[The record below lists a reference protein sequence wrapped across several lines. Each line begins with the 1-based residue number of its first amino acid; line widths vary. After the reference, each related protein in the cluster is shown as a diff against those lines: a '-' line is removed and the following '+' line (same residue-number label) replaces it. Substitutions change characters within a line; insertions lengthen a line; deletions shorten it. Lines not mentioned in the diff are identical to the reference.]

1 MCKKCFCLLLFVGVT
16 SWGYAQQRVK
26 ISHTPTG
33 YQMLCNDTPFFIK
46 GAVAPGYLDRVA
58 AYGGNAVRWSATR
71 ELLDKAHSHGLKV
84 LVNLPVRA
92 QRNKMDYNDEKA
104 VREQFEKVMQRVR
117 ELKNHPAVL
126 MWALGNELD
135 HVPQESYEPNKIY
148 YNLKVWDAVNEL
160 ARAIHAEDPNHPVM
174 TVVGSITE
182 HKITSLNKQ
191 CPDLDMLGVNEYGD
205 LLQIPRW
212 LRQWGWNKPY
222 AVTEWGPTGFW
233 QVPRTPWGYSVEE
246 TSSQKADKYFE
257 RYEKTILG
265 DSALCVGSFVFLWT
279 HHQEYT
285 HTWFGMFDEQGRET
299 EAVDVMRYQWTGQWP
314 ANRAPRVDSIS
325 LNTQPATAGI
335 YLSAGQNATASVWMR
350 DPDNDPVRYFWEICS
365 EPVKFGYG
373 GGGEKRMPALTGLIQ
388 LPDNKDITF
397 TAPTQPGAYRLFVYG
412 YDDQNHV
419 ATANIPFFVNEKSI
433 K

>member
-16 SWGYAQQRVK
+16 SWGSAQQQVK
-26 ISHTPTG
+26 ISHTSTG
-33 YQMLCNDTPFFIK
+33 YQLLCNDTPFFIK
-46 GAVAPGYLDRVA
+46 GAVAPAYLDRVA

-182 HKITSLNKQ
+182 HKISSLNKQ

-205 LLQIPRW
+205 LLQIPTW

-222 AVTEWGPTGFW
+222 AVTEWAPLVFGRFRAHLGVTAWRKPVAKKPINISNGTRKPFW
-233 QVPRTPWGYSVEE
+233 AIQ
-246 TSSQKADKYFE
+246 
-257 RYEKTILG
+257 
-265 DSALCVGSFVFLWT
+265 LCVW
-279 HHQEYT
+279 
-285 HTWFGMFDEQGRET
+285 GR
-299 EAVDVMRYQWTGQWP
+299 
-314 ANRAPRVDSIS
+314 
-325 LNTQPATAGI
+325 LC
-335 YLSAGQNATASVWMR
+335 
-350 DPDNDPVRYFWEICS
+350 FC
-365 EPVKFGYG
+365 
-373 GGGEKRMPALTGLIQ
+373 GLITRSIHTPG
-388 LPDNKDITF
+388 LECLTSKD
-397 TAPTQPGAYRLFVYG
+397 AKQRL
-412 YDDQNHV
+412 
-419 ATANIPFFVNEKSI
+419 
-433 K
+433 